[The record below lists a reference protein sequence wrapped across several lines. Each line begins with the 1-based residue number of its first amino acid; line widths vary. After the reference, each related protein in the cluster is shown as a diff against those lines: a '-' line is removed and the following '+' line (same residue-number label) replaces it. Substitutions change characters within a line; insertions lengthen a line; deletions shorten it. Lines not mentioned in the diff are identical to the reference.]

1 MLVSD
6 NPTLATPS
14 RAMLTDDALDIL
26 RFAIESFSTGQVA
39 LAMLVEIRGGAA
51 RALGAQIA
59 VSADGRYCGYVSG
72 GCVEAA
78 IAAEALEAMRSG
90 KDRTVMFGSGSP
102 FFDIALPCG
111 GGISVVIHVLREV
124 MTLTDLLD
132 RLEARKIS
140 ALCYSPTKQSLDLT
154 KPPHRTGWLETDF
167 VSVFRPRL
175 RLVVTSRSVEADAVA
190 RLAQNTNIDVVFVAP
205 NQPSELARMID
216 PLTAVA
222 LLHHDVELEI
232 PVLAQALRS
241 AAFYVGALGST
252 RTHRKR
258 CDRLRMEGFSEAEIA
273 RIKAPIGIFGP
284 TKDASSLAL
293 SVLADVTAARLVSYA

>member
-6 NPTLATPS
+6 STTLATLS
-14 RAMLTDDALDIL
+14 RAMLTDDPFDIL
-26 RFAIESFSTGQVA
+26 RFAIEAFSTGQVA
-39 LAMLVEIRGGAA
+39 LATLVEIRGGAA

-78 IAAEALEAMRSG
+78 VAAEALEAIRSG
-90 KDRTVMFGSGSP
+90 KDRTVLFGSGSP

-111 GGISVVIHVLREV
+111 GGISVSIHVLREV
-124 MTLTDLLD
+124 VTLAALLD
-132 RLEARKIS
+132 RLEGRKVS
-140 ALCYSPTKQSLDLT
+140 ALCYSPTEQSLGLT
-154 KPPHRTGWLETDF
+154 EPPSRTGWVKTDF
-167 VSVFRPRL
+167 ISVFRPRL
-175 RLVVTSRSVEADAVA
+175 RLIVTSHSVETDALA

-222 LLHHDVELEI
+222 LLHHDIDLEM

-241 AAFYVGALGST
+241 KAFYVGALGST
-252 RTHRKR
+252 RTHRNR
-258 CDRLRMEGFSEAEIA
+258 CDRLRIEGFSEAEIA
-273 RIKAPIGIFGP
+273 KIKAPIGMFGP

-293 SVLADVTAARLVSYA
+293 SVLADVTAARLASYA